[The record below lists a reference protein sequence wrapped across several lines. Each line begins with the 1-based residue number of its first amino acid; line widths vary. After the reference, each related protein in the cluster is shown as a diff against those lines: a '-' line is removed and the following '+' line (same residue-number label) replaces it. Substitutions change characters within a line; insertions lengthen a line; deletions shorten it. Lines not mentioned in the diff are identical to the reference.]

1 MRVTTLAE
9 ALHSAAQHG
18 AKTLV
23 LDVEPV
29 VAYWDSGQQ
38 ALDQGVRQVLAQVGG
53 AVPGVAVVCFATNSA
68 RRPSASLTCPG
79 VRVEYLTSAGKP
91 FRVAPYQGFPAPGVV
106 IGDQP
111 LTDGLLAGS
120 ATRSCTARR
129 TWRGFLPGP
138 GCWARPGGW
147 CGRCWTGGPTGSPAD
162 GPGSGYD
169 EGVPSDPALRPDA
182 VRRARDLG
190 LL

>member
-111 LTDGLLAGS
+111 LTDGLLAGRLGY
-120 ATRSCTARR
+120 AFVHCTPDLARVP
-129 TWRGFLPGP
+129 PGP
-138 GCWARPGGW
+138 WLLGQAGRLVRPLLD
-147 CGRCWTGGPTGSPAD
+147 R
-162 GPGSGYD
+162 
-169 EGVPSDPALRPDA
+169 RPD
-182 VRRARDLG
+182 G
-190 LL
+190 QPG

>member
-9 ALHSAAQHG
+9 ALRRAAQRG

-38 ALDQGVRQVLAQVGG
+38 ALDQGVRQALAQAG

-68 RRPSASLTCPG
+68 RHPSASLACPG

-91 FRVAPYQGFPAPGVV
+91 FRLAPYQGFPAPGVV

-111 LTDGLLAGS
+111 LTDGLLAGRLGY
-120 ATRSCTARR
+120 AFVHCTPDVARVP
-129 TWRGFLPGP
+129 RGPWLLGQA
-138 GCWARPGGW
+138 GRLVRPLLD
-147 CGRCWTGGPTGSPAD
+147 RPPD
-162 GPGSGYD
+162 G
-169 EGVPSDPALRPDA
+169 
-182 VRRARDLG
+182 
-190 LL
+190 